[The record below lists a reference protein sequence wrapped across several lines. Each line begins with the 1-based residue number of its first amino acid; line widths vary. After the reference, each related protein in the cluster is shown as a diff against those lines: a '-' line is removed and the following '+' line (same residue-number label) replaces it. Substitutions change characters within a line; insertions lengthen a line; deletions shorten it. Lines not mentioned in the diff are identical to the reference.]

1 MPKDK
6 PTADELPPQI
16 SEWSC
21 ACKVTSSHSHTRN
34 HSCCSLLSAARCC
47 RWLRCFAPARPP
59 PVRITIIT
67 TASPA
72 LYITN
77 IDSPYQ
83 CLMHLPWGREGGR
96 GGCLICSPQTFLLLI
111 GFIWRASS
119 NTEPSLESMYFI
131 KIKSLNHIHRRARQD
146 SFRIMLQYF
155 QAIHLDLFKR
165 TS

>member
-1 MPKDK
+1 MLL
-6 PTADELPPQI
+6 ASI
-16 SEWSC
+16 
-21 ACKVTSSHSHTRN
+21 
-34 HSCCSLLSAARCC
+34 CCTLLSLVTLLC
-47 RWLRCFAPARPP
+47 
-59 PVRITIIT
+59 T
-67 TASPA
+67 SPA
-72 LYITN
+72 SSCSYYHNYHGI
-77 IDSPYQ
+77 P
-83 CLMHLPWGREGGR
+83 CLVYYEHRFSISVPNASALRREGGR